1 MSVSLFSVTMIGN
14 CLITLFV
21 ILFCAICHGAEA
33 EACVRLCEELN
44 RIRQGELDAR
54 QQWNEQRLAIE
65 GELAA
70 AKASLADSLA
80 SLAET
85 EKRLAASH
93 ERLRETEAEIVS
105 LKGKLQAFL
114 PQIRMLEKAL
124 LSRRFALPGPL
135 SKKLAPL
142 FARMETPCTL
152 PEQVPDRLADIMAA
166 YTELGNFAATV
177 TVSTVLLSVDG
188 TVREYD
194 VLYLGLAAAYALS
207 RDGSSAAFGEPLE
220 KGWNW
225 SFNPAWRKPI
235 AKALAIAEGK
245 SSAELVPLPLRI
257 REDGT
262 K

>member
-1 MSVSLFSVTMIGN
+1 MAVSLFSVIMIAN

-21 ILFCAICHGAEA
+21 ILFCAICHGADA

-70 AKASLADSLA
+70 AKASLADSLV
-80 SLAET
+80 SFAET
-85 EKRLAASH
+85 EKKLATSH
-93 ERLRETEAEIVS
+93 ERLRETEAEIAR
-105 LKGKLQAFL
+105 LKGNLQAFL
-114 PQIRMLEKAL
+114 PPICKLEKAL
-124 LSRRFALPGPL
+124 LSRRPALPEPL

-142 FARMETPCTL
+142 FTRMETPCIL
-152 PEQVPDRLADIMAA
+152 PEQVPDRLADIIAA
-166 YTELGNFAATV
+166 YTELSNFAATV
-177 TVSTVLLSVDG
+177 TVSTVLLSEDD

-194 VLYLGLAAAYALS
+194 ALYLGLTVAYALS

-220 KGWNW
+220 KGWDW
-225 SFNPAWRKPI
+225 KFDPAWRKPI

-245 SSAELVPLPLRI
+245 NSAELVSLPLRI
-257 REDGT
+257 REEGT